1 MKGSF
6 TNPYSLYKDIKIEV
20 DLCYDATKAHVK
32 KQKVFKQYM
41 L

>member
-6 TNPYSLYKDIKIEV
+6 TNPYSLYKDIKIEA

-32 KQKVFKQYM
+32 VFKQYFHKK
-41 L
+41 